1 MKIIIDAMGGDNAPE
16 AIVAGSVAGINE
28 FADVNI
34 VLTGDRERIEE
45 ILKGLTY
52 DQSRLEIVPT
62 TQVIAMND
70 SPVKAMKEKPDSSMA
85 VALKLLAEGKGD
97 IAVSAGNTGALVAGA
112 TLIVKRIPGIKRPA
126 LAPVLPTQTGEVL
139 LIDVGAN
146 TECTPKYLQQFGVMG
161 SIYMEKVFGMQ
172 APRVGLIN
180 IGGEEEK
187 GSELTKQAYQLL
199 KGSPVNFVGNAEGRD
214 LLSGQFDVLVCDG
227 FTGNI
232 VLKFVEGCAKTILG
246 MLKGYIKESTGAK
259 LGAVFMKG
267 AFGKLKKKMDYTEY
281 GGSLLLGLRG
291 GVVKSHGSSDEKAI
305 LSTIRNARKFISGNV
320 VEVIKEEIS
329 KLTEE

>member
-16 AIVAGSVAGINE
+16 AIVKGAAAGINE
-28 FADVNI
+28 FSDVNI
-34 VLTGDRERIEE
+34 VLTGDKGRIED
-45 ILKGLTY
+45 ILEGLSY
-52 DQSRLEIVPT
+52 DKNRLEIVHT
-62 TQVIAMND
+62 TQLIEMND

-85 VALKLLAEGKGD
+85 VALKMVAEGKGEMA
-97 IAVSAGNTGALVAGA
+97 ISAGNTGALVAGA
-112 TLIVKRIPGIKRPA
+112 TLIVKRLPGIKRPA

-139 LIDVGAN
+139 LIDVGAT
-146 TECTPKYLQQFGVMG
+146 TECTPKYLQQFGVRG
-161 SIYMEKVFGMQ
+161 RIYREKMFGLQ
-172 APRVGLIN
+172 APKVGLIN

-199 KGSPVNFVGNAEGRD
+199 KDAPVNFVGNAEGRD
-214 LLSGQFDVLVCDG
+214 LLSGQYDVLVCDG

-246 MLKGYIKESTGAK
+246 MLKGYIKESTSAK

-305 LSTIRNARKFISGNV
+305 CNSIRNARKFISGNV
-320 VEVIKEEIS
+320 VELIKDEIAKLAEE
-329 KLTEE
+329 